1 MMITITETSPGHPD
15 FQLFAE
21 LPKHIYP
28 PDSIRFKTPDS
39 IPTDFLSACFLL
51 KDGENVVA
59 RASIYDNPLLQYAGH
74 HAFSIGNYEC
84 TDRDEYAAVLLNH
97 IVSVVKGRGGK
108 CLIGPMNGS
117 TWEGYRFLADHANP
131 LFFTEPYHHLYY
143 NTQFTTAGFEPIAQY
158 YSNIDRGMELDNPE
172 ILARERDL
180 KDLGVKIRPI
190 DLSNF
195 EAEIGRVYDF
205 NLLAFKT
212 NFLYTPI
219 SREAFMKK
227 YMQTKA
233 YINPD
238 LTLLAEDKAGNVVGY
253 FFCIP
258 DFYNTKSKTLIV
270 KTLARH
276 PDPQWRGLGHVI
288 GNVIYRKAVELG
300 YTSAIHSFLYE
311 QGTSTKLS
319 THFSG
324 THYRNYVLY
333 GKHIA

>member
-1 MMITITETSPGHPD
+1 MIAITETGPGRPD
-15 FQLFAE
+15 FHLFTE
-21 LPKHIYP
+21 MPRSIYP
-28 PDSIRFKTPDS
+28 PESLRFKAPDAV
-39 IPTDFLSACFLL
+39 PTDFLKACYLL

-59 RASIYDNPLLQYAGH
+59 RASIYDNPLLEYAGG
-74 HAFSIGNYEC
+74 HAFSVGNYEC
-84 TDRDEYAAVLLNH
+84 ADRVEYAEAFLAF
-97 IVSVVKGRGGK
+97 IADTVKSWGGK
-108 CLIGPMNGS
+108 YLLGPMNGS
-117 TWEGYRFLADHANP
+117 TWESYRLLADHDNP

-143 NTQFTTAGFEPIAQY
+143 NKQFIQAGFDPVAHY
-158 YSNIDRGMELDNPE
+158 YSNIDHGLEVDNPE
-172 ILARERDL
+172 ILVREQELQAR
-180 KDLGVKIRPI
+180 GVTIRSI
-190 DLSNF
+190 DLSDF
-195 EAEIGRVYDF
+195 ETEIGRVYDF

-233 YINPD
+233 YIDPE
-238 LTLLAEDKAGNVVGY
+238 LTLLAEDQAGNLVGY

-258 DFYNTKSKTLIV
+258 DFYNTKSKSLVV

-276 PDPQWRGLGHVI
+276 PGAEWRGLGHVI
-288 GNVIYRKAVELG
+288 GNVIYRKAAALG
-300 YTSAIHSFLYE
+300 YTSAIHSFIYE

-324 THYRNYVLY
+324 ALYRNYVLY

>member
-1 MMITITETSPGHPD
+1 MITIHETGPGHPD
-15 FQLFAE
+15 FHLFTE
-21 LPKHIYP
+21 LPRHIYP
-28 PDSIRFKTPDS
+28 ADSIRRKTPDS
-39 IPTDFLSACFLL
+39 IPTDFLRASFLVM
-51 KDGENVVA
+51 DGANAVA
-59 RASIYDNPLLQYAGH
+59 RASIYDNPRMEYAGH
-74 HAFSIGNYEC
+74 HAFSVGNYEC
-84 TDRDEYAAVLLNH
+84 ADRADYAEVLLAH
-97 IVSVVKGRGGK
+97 ITSTVKSWAGK
-108 CLIGPMNGS
+108 QLIGPMNGS
-117 TWEGYRFLADHANP
+117 TWEGYRFLADHQSP

-143 NTQFTTAGFEPIAQY
+143 NAQFKAAGFEPVAHY
-158 YSNIDRGMELDNPE
+158 YSNIDRDMELDIPE
-172 ILARERDL
+172 ILAREREL
-180 KDLGVKIRPI
+180 YAAGVTIRPI
-190 DLSNF
+190 GLSNF

-227 YMQTKA
+227 YLQTRT
-233 YINPD
+233 YINPE
-238 LTLLAEDKAGNVVGY
+238 LTLLAEDVAGNLVGY
-253 FFCIP
+253 FFCIH
-258 DFYNTKSKTLIV
+258 DFYNTESKTLIV

-300 YTSAIHSFLYE
+300 YTRAIHSFIYE

-324 THYRNYVLY
+324 THYRNYILY